1 MPLFKIR
8 FSTKGVIDE
17 MVINLDTSEETEAI
31 DVLVRFYRVDN
42 PIIISIV
49 QTDSTPTNL
58 YSSSY
63 FDGGDEVVRTDPYAI
78 ITFCTGLL
86 GFMILPILFV
96 PICYIFSLL
105 SHYRLKENK
114 NFKGKGLRLAG
125 ALLNTVNII
134 YLIYQFRSGVFDL
147 YAF

>member
-1 MPLFKIR
+1 M
-8 FSTKGVIDE
+8 
-17 MVINLDTSEETEAI
+17 
-31 DVLVRFYRVDN
+31 
-42 PIIISIV
+42 V
-49 QTDSTPTNL
+49 QTDSVSSKS
-58 YSSSY
+58 YSSNY
-63 FDGGDEVVRTDPYAI
+63 FDFGADETKKTDPYAI

-86 GFMILPILFV
+86 GFMILPIVFV
-96 PICYIFSLL
+96 PICYVFSLL

-147 YAF
+147 YSF